1 MRHESIDGVVVRVRD
16 YGDHDRYLSVLTADA
31 GRITLLSKGGHSL
44 KGPQTAISQ
53 LYTYANF
60 EYYRRGEF
68 NILKGGSAYQ
78 HFYALSMDID
88 RLNLAAYLCDVAC
101 ELTDEGEPAPE
112 MLRLLLNSLYAISK
126 ELYPQEIIKG
136 AFELRAM
143 AMSGY
148 APDLGACAHCG
159 RDEDEHFYLHVMNGS
174 LLCSECF
181 SEKGKE
187 VKKYNEGTYDDI
199 RESETVVGLTP
210 AVLAA
215 MRYALSAPLE
225 RLFAFGLEE
234 KSDVED
240 FSRAAQTY
248 LLSHLERGFD
258 SLNFYHSMRAPLPQK
273 ENKV

>member
-31 GRITLLSKGGHSL
+31 GRITMLSKGGHSL
-44 KGPQTAISQ
+44 KGPQTAVSQ

-68 NILKGGSAYQ
+68 NILKGGLVHQ
-78 HFYALSMDID
+78 PFYALSMDID
-88 RLNLAAYLCDVAC
+88 RLNLAAYLCDLAC

-112 MLRLLLNSLYAISK
+112 MLRLLLNSLYAVSK
-126 ELYPQEIIKG
+126 DLYPQEIIKG

-148 APDLGACAHCG
+148 APDLSSCSVCG
-159 RDEDEHFYLHVMNGS
+159 RKQDERFYLHIMNGA

-181 SEKGKE
+181 SANGKE
-187 VKKYNEGTYDDI
+187 VKTLTDTSYDDI
-199 RESETVVGLTP
+199 RESKTVMAFSP
-210 AVLAA
+210 AVCAA
-215 MRYALSAPLE
+215 MRYCLSAPLE
-225 RLFAFGLEE
+225 RLFAFELEE
-234 KSDVED
+234 RSDMDD
-240 FSRAAQTY
+240 FARTAQTY

-258 SLNFYHSMRAPLPQK
+258 SLNFYQTMRASLPHK
-273 ENKV
+273 ETKV

>member
-16 YGDHDRYLSVLTADA
+16 YGDHDRYLSVLTAEA
-31 GRITLLSKGGHSL
+31 GRITVLSKGGHSL

-60 EYYRRGEF
+60 EYYRKGEF

-88 RLNLAAYLCDVAC
+88 RLNLAAYLCDLAC

-126 ELYPQEIIKG
+126 DLYPQEIIKG

-148 APDLGACAHCG
+148 APDLGTCVRCG
-159 RDEDEHFYLHVMNGS
+159 RDADEHFYLHVMNGA
-174 LLCSECF
+174 LFCSECF
-181 SEKGKE
+181 CEKGKE
-187 VKKYNEGTYDDI
+187 VKKITDTTYDDI
-199 RESETVVGLTP
+199 RESETVMGLTP

-215 MRYALSAPLE
+215 MRYCLGAPLE

-234 KSDVED
+234 KSDIED
-240 FSRAAQTY
+240 FARAAQTFT
-248 LLSHLERGFD
+248 LSHLERGFD
-258 SLNFYHSMRAPLPQK
+258 SLNFYHAMRASLPHK

>member
-60 EYYRRGEF
+60 EYYHRGEF

-148 APDLGACAHCG
+148 APDLGACTHCG

-174 LLCSECF
+174 LLCPECF
-181 SEKGKE
+181 SQKGKE
-187 VKKYNEGTYDDI
+187 VKKYTEGTYDDI
-199 RESETVVGLTP
+199 RESESVAGLSP

-215 MRYALSAPLE
+215 MRYCLTAPLE

>member
-16 YGDHDRYLSVLTADA
+16 YGDHDRYLSVLTAEA
-31 GRITLLSKGGHSL
+31 GRITVLSKGGHSL

-60 EYYRRGEF
+60 EYYRKGEF

-88 RLNLAAYLCDVAC
+88 RLNLAAYLCDLAC

-126 ELYPQEIIKG
+126 DLYLQEIIKG

-148 APDLGACAHCG
+148 APDLGACSRCG
-159 RDEDEHFYLHVMNGS
+159 RVADEHFYLHVMNGA
-174 LLCSECF
+174 LFCSECF
-181 SEKGKE
+181 CEKGKE
-187 VKKYNEGTYDDI
+187 VKKITDTTYDDI
-199 RESETVVGLTP
+199 RESETVMGLTP

-215 MRYALSAPLE
+215 MRYCLGAPLE

-234 KSDVED
+234 KSDIED
-240 FSRAAQTY
+240 FARAAQTY
-248 LLSHLERGFD
+248 TLSHIERGFD
-258 SLNFYHSMRAPLPQK
+258 SLNFYHAMRASLPHK

>member
-31 GRITLLSKGGHSL
+31 GRITMLSKGGHSL
-44 KGPQTAISQ
+44 KGPQTAVSQ

-60 EYYRRGEF
+60 EYYHRGEF
-68 NILKGGSAYQ
+68 NILKGGSVYQ
-78 HFYALSMDID
+78 PFYALSMDID

-112 MLRLLLNSLYAISK
+112 MLRLLLNSLYAVSK
-126 ELYPQEIIKG
+126 DLYPQEIVKG

-148 APDLGACAHCG
+148 APDLHSCSVCG
-159 RDEDEHFYLHVMNGS
+159 RKEDELFYLHIMNGA

-181 SEKGKE
+181 SANGKE
-187 VKKYNEGTYDDI
+187 VKKFTDTSYDDI
-199 RESETVVGLTP
+199 RESETVMGGSP
-210 AVLAA
+210 AVYAA
-215 MRYALSAPLE
+215 MHYCLSAPLE

-234 KSDVED
+234 QSDIED
-240 FSRAAQTY
+240 FARIAQTY
-248 LLSHLERGFD
+248 TLSHLERGFD
-258 SLNFYHSMRAPLPQK
+258 SLNFYHTMRASLSHK

>member
-31 GRITLLSKGGHSL
+31 GRITMLSKGGHSL

-88 RLNLAAYLCDVAC
+88 RLNLAAYLCDLAC

-126 ELYPQEIIKG
+126 ELYSQEIIKG

-148 APDLGACAHCG
+148 APDLGECAVCG
-159 RDEDEHFYLHVMNGS
+159 RDVDEHFYLHVMNGS

-181 SEKGKE
+181 GAKGKE
-187 VKKYNEGTYDDI
+187 GKAITDTSYDDI
-199 RESETVVGLTP
+199 RESETVMGLSP
-210 AVLAA
+210 AVSAA
-215 MRYALSAPLE
+215 MRYVLSAPLE
-225 RLFAFGLEE
+225 RLFAFVLEDAT
-234 KSDVED
+234 DVED
-240 FSRAAQTY
+240 FARATQTY
-248 LLSHLERGFD
+248 TLSHLERGFD
-258 SLNFYHSMRAPLPQK
+258 SLNFYHSMRSPVTQK